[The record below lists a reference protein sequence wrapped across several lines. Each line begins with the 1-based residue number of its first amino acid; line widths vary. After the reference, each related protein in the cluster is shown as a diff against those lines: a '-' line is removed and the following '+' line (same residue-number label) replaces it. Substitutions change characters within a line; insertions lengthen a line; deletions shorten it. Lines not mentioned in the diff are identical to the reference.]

1 MQPSP
6 VRDLIVGLFVALGLA
21 TIAYLSIQVGG
32 VSYAGRGG
40 LQLHATF
47 DQIGGLKPRAP
58 VSVAGVTVGQVRKI
72 ELDDRL
78 RARVTFEVDKNLALP
93 VDSSAAIH
101 TEGLLGDQYVA
112 VEPGG
117 EDALLKNGDE
127 IEFTESAL
135 SVERLIG
142 KFVHDS
148 GIEPGADKSD
158 SGANKSD
165 GASKAGKAAERE

>member
-40 LQLHATF
+40 LRLHATF

-78 RARVTFEVDKNLALP
+78 RARVTFEVDKSLALP

-148 GIEPGADKSD
+148 GIEKG
-158 SGANKSD
+158 GEQ
-165 GASKAGKAAERE
+165 GVKAGKAEKADEAVE

>member
-6 VRDLIVGLFVALGLA
+6 IRDLIVGLFVALGLA
-21 TIAYLSIQVGG
+21 AIAYLSIQVGG

-40 LQLHATF
+40 LVLQATF

-58 VSVAGVTVGQVRKI
+58 VSVAGVSVGQVRSI
-72 ELDDRL
+72 QLDDRL
-78 RARVTFEVDKNLALP
+78 RARVTLEVDKGLALP
-93 VDSSAAIH
+93 VDSSAAIR
-101 TEGLLGDQYVA
+101 TEGLLGDQFVA
-112 VEPGG
+112 LEPGG

-135 SVERLIG
+135 SIERLIG

-148 GIEPGADKSD
+148 GIDSGSEKSPGA
-158 SGANKSD
+158 GP
-165 GASKAGKAAERE
+165 EE

>member
-6 VRDLIVGLFVALGLA
+6 IRDLIVGLFVALGLA

-40 LQLHATF
+40 LELHATF

-58 VSVAGVTVGQVRKI
+58 VSIAGVTVGQVRDI
-72 ELDDRL
+72 TLDERL
-78 RARVTFEVDKNLALP
+78 RARVTLDVEKNLQLP

-101 TEGLLGDQYVA
+101 TQGLLGDQYVA

-117 EDALLKNGDE
+117 EDQVLKSGDE

-142 KFVHDS
+142 KFVQDS
-148 GIEPGADKSD
+148 GIKNGDKAQPD
-158 SGANKSD
+158 
-165 GASKAGKAAERE
+165 KAQPDEAGEE

>member
-6 VRDLIVGLFVALGLA
+6 IRDLIVGLFVALGLA

-40 LQLHATF
+40 LELHATF

-58 VSVAGVTVGQVRKI
+58 VSIAGVTVGQVRDI
-72 ELDDRL
+72 TLDDRL
-78 RARVTFEVDKNLALP
+78 RARVTLDVEKNLQLP

-101 TEGLLGDQYVA
+101 TQGLLGDQYVA

-117 EDALLKNGDE
+117 EEEVLKSGDE
-127 IEFTESAL
+127 FEFTESAL

-142 KFVHDS
+142 KFVQDS
-148 GIEPGADKSD
+148 GIKNGEKAQPDKAQPD
-158 SGANKSD
+158 
-165 GASKAGKAAERE
+165 KAQPDEAGEE

>member
-6 VRDLIVGLFVALGLA
+6 VRDLIVGGFVAVGLA
-21 TIAYLSIQVGG
+21 AIAYLSIQVGG

-40 LQLHATF
+40 LVLHASF

-58 VSVAGVTVGQVRKI
+58 VSVAGVNVGQVRDI
-72 ELDDRL
+72 QLDDRL
-78 RARVTFEVDKNLALP
+78 RARVTLEVEHNLALP

-101 TEGLLGDQYVA
+101 TAGLLGDQYVA
-112 VEPGG
+112 LEPGG
-117 EDALLKNGDE
+117 EEQLLKDGDE

-142 KFVHDS
+142 KFVHNSGVDS
-148 GIEPGADKSD
+148 ES
-158 SGANKSD
+158 
-165 GASKAGKAAERE
+165 GKAEKE

>member
-6 VRDLIVGLFVALGLA
+6 VRDLVVGLFVAVGLA
-21 TIAYLSIQVGG
+21 AIAYLSIQVGG

-40 LQLHATF
+40 LALYATF

-58 VSVAGVTVGQVRKI
+58 VAIAGVTVGQVRAI
-72 ELDDRL
+72 ELDDSL
-78 RARVTFEVDKNLALP
+78 RARVTLEVDENLALP
-93 VDSSAAIH
+93 VDTSASIQTA
-101 TEGLLGDQYVA
+101 GLLGDQYVA
-112 VEPGG
+112 LEPGG
-117 EDALLKNGDE
+117 EDDAAQDGDE

-148 GIEPGADKSD
+148 GIEPGDDDGKADKAVD
-158 SGANKSD
+158 
-165 GASKAGKAAERE
+165 E

>member
-6 VRDLIVGLFVALGLA
+6 ARDLIVGLFVAVGLA
-21 TIAYLSIQVGG
+21 AIAYLSIQVGG

-40 LQLHATF
+40 LVLHATF

-58 VSVAGVTVGQVRKI
+58 VSVAGVTVGQVREI
-72 ELDDRL
+72 GLDDSL
-78 RARVTFEVDKNLALP
+78 RARVTLEVDKNLALP

-101 TEGLLGDQYVA
+101 TVGLLGDQFVA
-112 VEPGG
+112 LEPGG
-117 EDALLKNGDE
+117 EDDVLKDGGE

-148 GIEPGADKSD
+148 GIESGNSGSGKADKAD
-158 SGANKSD
+158 
-165 GASKAGKAAERE
+165 KADKAETE

>member
-6 VRDLIVGLFVALGLA
+6 VRDLIVGLFVAVGLA
-21 TIAYLSIQVGG
+21 AIAYLSIQVGG

-40 LQLHATF
+40 LVLHATF
-47 DQIGGLKPRAP
+47 DQIGGLKPRSP
-58 VSVAGVTVGQVRKI
+58 VSVAGVTVGQVREI
-72 ELDDRL
+72 GLDDLL
-78 RARVTFEVDKNLALP
+78 RARVTLEVDKNLALP

-101 TEGLLGDQYVA
+101 TEGLLGDQFVA
-112 VEPGG
+112 LEPGG
-117 EDALLKNGDE
+117 EDKVLENGEE

-148 GIEPGADKSD
+148 GIESGNSGAAKADK
-158 SGANKSD
+158 
-165 GASKAGKAAERE
+165 AEVE

>member
-6 VRDLIVGLFVALGLA
+6 VRDLIVGLFVAVGLA
-21 TIAYLSIQVGG
+21 AIAYLSIQVGG

-40 LQLHATF
+40 LVLHATF

-58 VSVAGVTVGQVRKI
+58 VSVAGVAVGQVREI
-72 ELDDRL
+72 ALDESL
-78 RARVTFEVDKNLALP
+78 RARVTLEVDENISLP

-101 TEGLLGDQYVA
+101 TEGLLGDQYIA
-112 VEPGG
+112 IEPGG
-117 EDALLKNGDE
+117 EDEQLKSGDE

-148 GIEPGADKSD
+148 GIESGNSGAAKADK
-158 SGANKSD
+158 
-165 GASKAGKAAERE
+165 AETQ